1 MNDAL
6 QQVWSTFLQLVKN
19 SSKVQSLMKGISNG
33 TASYQSAQEYSS
45 ALSNLLVQS
54 ASQVFPNDSQS
65 VLNALKDSTICKNYF
80 SHVDQYVYDLQKSTN
95 QNSGL
100 GMNAVKTA
108 TRSQIIDATVSSS
121 DDYDADMERF
131 ASKAEYSSNSRVDD
145 IERTNAEFQSNAG
158 YKITVSRYYD
168 GVGLS
173 EGRVCEWCLDKCG
186 VDVPYDEAYENGMF
200 ARHEGCGC
208 IIEYNNNGEKSYQ
221 SSKGGYDSWKNEKN
235 LETFETKIIQKKN
248 EVRPHIKNVTKDYFK
263 EATPGIGTV
272 QAEETYY
279 KKNNHDAEIEN
290 SRWILEKFG
299 GNIQLITEPE
309 TRRIA
314 DYEWDG
320 RYWELKS
327 PEGSGKRTIS
337 NQFNSAL
344 KQIELNPGGLILET
358 KDLQMGLSNDQLI
371 KECANE
377 MIKKKFPGDVIIKKD
392 DKLIAILHDDYND

>member
-1 MNDAL
+1 MNEAL
-6 QQVWSTFLQLVKN
+6 QKVWSTFLQLVKS
-19 SSKVQSLMKGISNG
+19 SSKVQTLMKGISNG
-33 TASYQSAQEYSS
+33 TATYQSAQEYSS

-65 VLNALKDSTICKNYF
+65 VLNALKDSNICQNYF
-80 SHVDQYVYDLQKSTN
+80 HHVDQYVYDLQKASN
-95 QNSGL
+95 QSNGL

-108 TRSQIIDATVSSS
+108 TRSQIIDATVNSS
-121 DDYDADMERF
+121 DDYDADIERF
-131 ASKAEYSSNSRVDD
+131 TSKAEYASNARVDD

-173 EGRVCEWCLDKCG
+173 GGRVCEWCLDKCG
-186 VDVPYDEAYENGMF
+186 VDVPYDEAYEQGMF

-208 IIEYNNNGEKSYQ
+208 VIEYNNNGEKTYQ
-221 SSKGGYDSWKNEKN
+221 SQIGGLESWKTSKE
-235 LETFETKIIQKKN
+235 LENFETRIIQKRN
-248 EVRPHIKNVTKDYFK
+248 EILPHIKNVTKDYFK
-263 EATPGIGTV
+263 ESTPGIGTI
-272 QAEETYY
+272 QAEPTYY
-279 KKNNHDAEIEN
+279 SKNNHDAEIKN
-290 SRWILEKFG
+290 SRWLLEKFG

-309 TRRIA
+309 VRRVA

-320 RYWELKS
+320 AYWELKS

-344 KQIELNPGGLILET
+344 KQIESNPGGLILET
-358 KDLQMGLSNDQLI
+358 KNLKMNLTKEELV
-371 KECANE
+371 KECASE
-377 MIKKKFPGDVIIKKD
+377 MIKKRFTGDVIIKNN